1 MFFVDVFAVVFCLF
15 VCLLLLGF
23 VSEFLLL
30 FLLFVC
36 LLLLLFSLL
45 LFWVGIIHAACT
57 NTLPP
62 SPVTQDRPFRMPEV
76 RKGGGGGGGVKTLVG
91 NPPKETPHHRRVIWV
106 VFTDST

>member
-1 MFFVDVFAVVFCLF
+1 M
-15 VCLLLLGF
+15 
-23 VSEFLLL
+23 SEFLLL

-76 RKGGGGGGGVKTLVG
+76 RKGGGGGGGSENAGRLPSEGDTA
-91 NPPKETPHHRRVIWV
+91 PPPSHLGGVH
-106 VFTDST
+106 

>member
-1 MFFVDVFAVVFCLF
+1 M
-15 VCLLLLGF
+15 
-23 VSEFLLL
+23 SEFLLL

-76 RKGGGGGGGVKTLVG
+76 RKGGWVENAGRLPSEEDTAPPPSHLGGV
-91 NPPKETPHHRRVIWV
+91 H
-106 VFTDST
+106 